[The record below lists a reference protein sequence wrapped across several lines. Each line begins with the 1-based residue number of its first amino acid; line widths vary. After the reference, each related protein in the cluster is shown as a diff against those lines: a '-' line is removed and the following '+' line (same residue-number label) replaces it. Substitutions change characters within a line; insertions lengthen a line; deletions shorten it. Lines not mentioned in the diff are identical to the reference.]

1 MWPDYAAFAKPN
13 LGHNEKWVPF
23 HTCLGVHERFL
34 VEEVHQRVE
43 DSWND
48 WRRFCCI
55 FIFRA
60 HCNRDLFLH
69 VQIPELISEAFW
81 RDPEEAFVDEG
92 TMEKLLLD
100 YRRAGCKSLLT
111 SAFRMIP
118 PRVLKDDDANLVRSI
133 VSRTRRLL
141 GVAAQIWPFVRS
153 CAEDKFDKI
162 SKLLK
167 DIEGIGDTWTKMI
180 MVCLDIAYPDIGLL
194 RSQCDVG
201 KGAVEPL
208 RILLNLTKMPD
219 KKLALG
225 QLLQIVNSVNTNSSV
240 FFWEYQKQV
249 ETIAQDRF
257 RASPLI
263 LRQLRAAERELT
275 AVTLEVQLCEY
286 MQFLRTRTASAR
298 DVHTSARVRSR
309 EPSPEQA
316 PYVSERDQSK
326 AKQNKAKQS
335 PSTDKVVSAAVG
347 PCVCF

>member
-1 MWPDYAAFAKPN
+1 MWPDHAAFAKPN
-13 LGHNEKWVPF
+13 LGHNEKWVPY

-34 VEEVHQRVE
+34 VEEVHQRDE
-43 DSWND
+43 DSWD
-48 WRRFCCI
+48 GWRRFCCI

-69 VQIPELISEAFW
+69 VQIPELVAETFW
-81 RDPEEAFVDEG
+81 RDPDEAFADDG
-92 TMEKLLLD
+92 TMENMILD
-100 YRRAGCKSLLT
+100 YRRVKRQPLLT
-111 SAFRMIP
+111 GAFRMIP
-118 PRVLKDDDANLVRSI
+118 PRALKDNDANLVRSI

-141 GVAAQIWPFVRS
+141 GVAAQIWPFVVS
-153 CAEDKFDKI
+153 CAEDKFDDI
-162 SKLLK
+162 SELLK
-167 DIEGIGDTWTKMI
+167 DIEGIGSTWTKMI

-201 KGAVEPL
+201 TGAVEPL
-208 RILLNLTKMPD
+208 RVLLNLTKMPD

-225 QLLQIVNSVNTNSSV
+225 QLLQIVNSVRTNSSD

-249 ETIAQDRF
+249 EIIARDRF

-263 LRQLRAAERELT
+263 LRQLRTPERELT

-309 EPSPEQA
+309 EPSPEQV
-316 PYVSERDQSK
+316 PYSC
-326 AKQNKAKQS
+326 
-335 PSTDKVVSAAVG
+335 TL
-347 PCVCF
+347 